1 MAEKPILEIRD
12 CYSQKTCP
20 ECRSQI
26 TRKMRRCP
34 ECGLD
39 LTVTALLERLGGAVS
54 YQSRAA
60 EWQQAILVEKQR
72 RAAANKAWLT
82 AAVGV
87 FMLIALPSAL
97 LALFSPGSEH
107 IMADIGH
114 MLLWELISILAAVI
128 LIGAIVGSKESS
140 CQGCSVLL
148 LLGGLICAFA
158 GYLKQTLIVV
168 VCIIIYII
176 ICCSIYRD
184 QWNAEPPES
193 GE

>member
-1 MAEKPILEIRD
+1 MADKPILDLRD
-12 CYSQKTCP
+12 CYSQRTCP
-20 ECRSQI
+20 ECRAQI
-26 TRKMRRCP
+26 SRNMRSCP
-34 ECGLD
+34 NCGLD
-39 LTVTALLERLGGAVS
+39 LTVTALLEKLGEGAS
-54 YQSRAA
+54 YQGRVA
-60 EWQQAILVEKQR
+60 EWQQISLAEEQR
-72 RAAANKAWLT
+72 RAAANRAWL
-82 AAVGV
+82 AAGSGAL
-87 FMLIALPSAL
+87 MLIAVPSLL
-97 LALFSPGSEH
+97 LAVFSPDSEH
-107 IMADIGH
+107 ITADIGH

-184 QWNAEPPES
+184 QFNTRQPEF